1 MDITRGQLASIMR
14 FCQLDSI
21 SEIIPGKSIVATKIV
36 TGNEDYLVD
45 HFPRFAVLPGVLMLE
60 ALYQASMFLVRATD
74 ESDLGLVF
82 LKTAK
87 NIKFADFLK
96 PNDKMKV
103 AAQIVKVDGNR
114 YSLKATGHKLDENGE
129 ETSLAVSGRL
139 VLEVSDGEQPEIVN
153 KHAKLYMQEL
163 REQLCP
169 PSA

>member
-1 MDITRGQLASIMR
+1 MR

-60 ALYQASMFLVRATD
+60 ALYQASAFLVRATD
-74 ESDLGLVF
+74 ESNLGLVF

-87 NIKFADFLK
+87 NVKFADFLR

-103 AAQIVKVDGNR
+103 VAQIVKAEGNS
-114 YSLKATGHKLDENGE
+114 YSLKASGHKLDENGQE
-129 ETSLAVSGRL
+129 GSLAVSGRL
-139 VLEVSDGEQPEIVN
+139 VLEFSDGDQPEVIN
-153 KHAKLYMQEL
+153 KHAKLFMDEL
-163 REQLCP
+163 TEQLC
-169 PSA
+169 SQNT